1 VISNSTV
8 GPATPMKSCLKC
20 FEQAGVDMKTQHN
33 EVIRLTSEIVAFCN
47 TQPPNLLRLLVR
59 LLAFM
64 QSLGAPEEFNNK
76 PLTVTAVVASLVSD
90 QLTRSSSSDQRT
102 LSDSD
107 QRTSST
113 SWWQTRLTPGMPIPT
128 AYIAQLPL
136 NWPYTAYNTAG
147 KITSWPFVN
156 PNATSQTVAW
166 LYHSLL
172 HNPRPIFTPK
182 AHRSEVIYNL
192 VLADWKHSFTDHT
205 TPAPK
210 TTGDTSRPPF
220 EPTITQSAILPLDP
234 DSDAERKSQDGLG
247 TKPAAAGPDGPSATA
262 LVNLLS
268 EVASMKSVLDMR
280 VHIT

>member
-1 VISNSTV
+1 
-8 GPATPMKSCLKC
+8 
-20 FEQAGVDMKTQHN
+20 MKTQHN

-47 TQPPNLLRLLVR
+47 TQPPNLFRLLVR
-59 LLAFM
+59 LLASM
-64 QSLGAPEEFNNK
+64 QSLGAPKDFNNES
-76 PLTVTAVVASLVSD
+76 LTVTAVVASLVSD

-102 LSDSD
+102 SSDSD

-128 AYIAQLPL
+128 EYIAQLPL

-147 KITSWPFVN
+147 KITSWPFVS
-156 PNATSQTVAW
+156 PNATGQTVAW

-182 AHRSEVIYNL
+182 AHRSEAMYNP
-192 VLADWKHSFTDHT
+192 VLANWKHSFAKVT

-210 TTGDTSRPPF
+210 TTKDASRSAF
-220 EPTITQSAILPLDP
+220 EPTITQSEVLSLDP
-234 DSDAERKSQDGLG
+234 DSDAERRSRDGIF
-247 TKPAAAGPDGPSATA
+247 TKPAAAGPEVPSAIA